1 MSATAF
7 RRVLAAEAVSNLGS
21 MLSRLAVP
29 WLATLVL
36 AATPLQMSALVVADV
51 LAAAVGGVGLA
62 AWVDRRG
69 KRAVMLLADGVR
81 ALLFALLALA
91 AWQGVAGM
99 ALLVAVAAANG
110 AATALFELARSAWCA
125 QHLPAAELP
134 RRNAQ
139 LVAAGSL
146 SETLAFAAGGW
157 AYQWLGAA
165 WSLALD
171 AASFVASALCLR
183 GVPDASAPT
192 PLPAGAEAQAGPQ
205 GGAWRQALADARG
218 GLALVRAHAGLRRL
232 AAIEWLLAASGALFG
247 IAYLIAVTRDAGFA
261 PGPLGMVFALGGAGA
276 LLGAWAGPAL
286 GRRLGAG
293 GAMALGLALCA
304 LGSAC
309 VPLATAGG
317 AVGLSL
323 LVVHQ
328 VVGDGGRVVHDIHDR
343 TLRQTLVD
351 VSQLAQAD
359 AGVRL
364 AGQAAQL
371 AAALGGGL
379 LGAWWPA
386 RDLLWLATALV
397 AAAAWLA
404 LSGRQRLRAA

>member
-21 MLSRLAVP
+21 MLSRLAIP

-51 LAAAVGGVGLA
+51 LAAAIGGVGLA

-81 ALLFALLALA
+81 ALLFALLA
-91 AWQGVAGM
+91 
-99 ALLVAVAAANG
+99 VAAANG

-125 QHLPAAELP
+125 QHLPVADLP

-183 GVPDASAPT
+183 GMPDASAPT
-192 PLPAGAEAQAGPQ
+192 PLPAGAEPGAQAQPGPR
-205 GGAWRQALADARG
+205 GGAWRQALADGGR

-276 LLGAWAGPAL
+276 LLGAWGGPAL